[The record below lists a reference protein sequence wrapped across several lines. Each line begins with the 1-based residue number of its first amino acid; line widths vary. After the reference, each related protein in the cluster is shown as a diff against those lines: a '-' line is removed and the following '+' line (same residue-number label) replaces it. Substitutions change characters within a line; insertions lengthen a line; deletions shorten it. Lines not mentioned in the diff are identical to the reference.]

1 MCTDFSDRSCE
12 VLDHIANL
20 FCHHSEATGRIEAHC
35 QPGAPSA
42 IAKEICE
49 ARAEAVRS
57 ALVQRGVDSSRL
69 RSGGFGTLRPLL
81 GASDGANRR
90 VEMFMILGDM
100 QFPAEHLPVRV
111 GGSAKWLAWLRG
123 GALSAAG
130 ETGAMAWGGDD
141 DSDASEEEL
150 DST

>member
-1 MCTDFSDRSCE
+1 
-12 VLDHIANL
+12 
-20 FCHHSEATGRIEAHC
+20 
-35 QPGAPSA
+35 
-42 IAKEICE
+42 
-49 ARAEAVRS
+49 
-57 ALVQRGVDSSRL
+57 
-69 RSGGFGTLRPLL
+69 LRPLL